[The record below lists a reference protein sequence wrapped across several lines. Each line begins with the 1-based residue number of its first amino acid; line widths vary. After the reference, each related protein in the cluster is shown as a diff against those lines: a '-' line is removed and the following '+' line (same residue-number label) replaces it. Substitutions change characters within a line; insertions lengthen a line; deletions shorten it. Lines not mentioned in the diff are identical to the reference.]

1 VLEIGEV
8 DGFAFAWN
16 RGRGA
21 SVFGGRYGGC
31 YFEVIFGEFRIFGR
45 RHGVQLAPLTTRYCD
60 VRQTIPIAKQQ
71 SSSLSLIHSA
81 IEPNICPEK
90 RRADATNFHVN
101 RARDC
106 RWACIYCTHVRLEGR
121 RKVAFPLS
129 CDVTVA
135 KGHTTPYRLFRTA
148 TGCTGR
154 LRSGFGVPA
163 ATSDRHVGRLIRTVV
178 SRIT

>member
-1 VLEIGEV
+1 
-8 DGFAFAWN
+8 
-16 RGRGA
+16 
-21 SVFGGRYGGC
+21 VFGGRYGGC

-45 RHGVQLAPLTTRYCD
+45 RHGVQLAPLTTRYCA

-101 RARDC
+101 RAKDC

-121 RKVAFPLS
+121 RKVAF
-129 CDVTVA
+129 
-135 KGHTTPYRLFRTA
+135 
-148 TGCTGR
+148 
-154 LRSGFGVPA
+154 LRSIVMLQSPRA
-163 ATSDRHVGRLIRTVV
+163 ILRRIDYSALRLVARGG
-178 SRIT
+178 